1 MASEKTL
8 LVIAGPTASGKT
20 ALSIAL
26 AQHFRA
32 PILSF
37 DSRQCYRELNI
48 GVAKPSPAELQAVP
62 HYFIGTHSIHE
73 PVDAAGFEKYALQTL
88 EQLFQHH
95 DTVVAVGGT
104 GLYMKVLCEG
114 IDEMPEVPESIRQS
128 IRQQYEQE
136 GLPWLQQAIRDED
149 TVYAT
154 DGEMQNPHRLMR
166 ALEIKRASGQSI
178 RHFQQFGKTTR
189 PFRIIKM
196 GIDLPKPLLHE
207 RINTRVDAMMEAGQL
222 EEARQ
227 LLPFRHLQALQTV
240 GYKELFDY
248 FDGNCTLAEAVE
260 SIKSNTRQYA
270 KRQLTWFRKDK
281 EITWLP
287 DTQPAHYIACFNEQT
302 GKIK

>member
-62 HYFIGTHSIHE
+62 HYFIGTHSIQE
-73 PVDAAGFEKYALQTL
+73 PVDAAGFEKYALHTL
-88 EQLFQHH
+88 EQLFRQH

-114 IDEMPEVPESIRQS
+114 IDQMPEVPEVIRQS
-128 IRQQYEQE
+128 IRKQYEQE

-149 TVYAT
+149 PVYAA

-178 RHFQQFGKTTR
+178 RHFQQFSKTSR

-207 RINTRVDAMMEAGQL
+207 RINTRVDDMMKAGQL

-227 LLPFRHLQALQTV
+227 LIPYRHLQALQTV

-248 FDGNCTLAEAVE
+248 FDDNCTLAEAIE
-260 SIKSNTRQYA
+260 SIKTNTRQYA
-270 KRQLTWFRKDK
+270 KRQMTWFRKDK
-281 EITWLP
+281 EIAWLP
-287 DTQPAHYIACFNEQT
+287 DTQPSHYIACFNEQT

>member
-136 GLPWLQQAIRDED
+136 GLPWLQQAILDED
-149 TVYAT
+149 PIYAT

-222 EEARQ
+222 DEARQ

-248 FDGNCTLAEAVE
+248 FDGNYTLAEAIE

-287 DTQPAHYIACFNEQT
+287 DTQPSDYIACFNEQT
-302 GKIK
+302 AKIK

>member
-48 GVAKPSPAELQAVP
+48 GVAKPSPAELLAVP
-62 HYFIGTHSIHE
+62 HYFISTHSIHE
-73 PVDAAGFEKYALQTL
+73 TVDAAGFEKYALQTL
-88 EQLFQHH
+88 EQLFVQH

-114 IDEMPEVPESIRQS
+114 IDQMPEVPEVIRQS
-128 IRQQYEQE
+128 IREQYEQE
-136 GLPWLQQAIRDED
+136 GLPWLQQAIKQED
-149 TVYAT
+149 PVYAA

-189 PFRIIKM
+189 PFRILKM

-207 RINTRVDAMMEAGQL
+207 RINTRVDDMMKAGQL

-227 LLPFRHLQALQTV
+227 LLPYRQLQALQTV
-240 GYKELFDY
+240 GYKELFEY
-248 FDGNCTLAEAVE
+248 FDGNCTLADAIET
-260 SIKSNTRQYA
+260 IKTNTRQYA
-270 KRQLTWFRKDK
+270 KRQMTWFRKDK
-281 EITWLP
+281 EIHWLP
-287 DTQPAHYIACFNEQT
+287 NTQPELCISFVEEQCQ
-302 GKIK
+302 KIK